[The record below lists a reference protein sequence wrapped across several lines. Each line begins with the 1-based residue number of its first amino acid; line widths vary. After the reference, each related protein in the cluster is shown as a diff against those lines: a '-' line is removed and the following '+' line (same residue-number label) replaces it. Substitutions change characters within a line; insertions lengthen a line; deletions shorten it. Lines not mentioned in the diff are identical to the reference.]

1 MIKTKK
7 YMFLGFSILFL
18 CCLCIPMAGVAASGD
33 TSQETVSITE
43 FYNNGKLG
51 DSYERARSGEA
62 VVTISSVEEMKIF
75 FKCLEDFNL
84 TYGISFRQEKD
95 ITFSEYTFDYNP
107 DSNWLFVYKDGVCQK
122 HYGVGLPMEVVRQ
135 FGLEDVYFKLEI
147 ARNFWG
153 EYDGRG
159 YSITGFI
166 AANGGPSVA
175 GGIFGF
181 IRERGIIRNVKIKNC
196 YLDHAWGA
204 ICGENRGVIEN
215 CSVESVVG
223 NSWAIGG
230 IAYRNCGT
238 IRRCKA
244 SNLLWCAAWGFG
256 DFGGI
261 AAVSYSGKISDCAVE
276 RLKIKMVESNIHQ
289 SDSEVAKQGLSAG
302 GIVGC
307 QRGGQIV
314 NCSSIYEA
322 LCTCTGYERVG
333 GIVGCLENGIT
344 DNNIKFISSQIGNCI
359 SAGKL
364 QGKIAGGIVGK
375 ICQTECTSEV
385 LLQNNLNLAR
395 VYGSIAGGV
404 VGQLEEG
411 KVTACYSYAN
421 SNAPEAVTTTL
432 VVGEKTSGSVVECY
446 TVNQAQVYGEPS
458 ANVIDA
464 DSTYGNT
471 KMLLTALNNGVTVN
485 SDYAKWKAGV
495 LGYPVLI
502 SELDESPQGDYEL
515 GSEIETSF
523 PYQPGSTEKP
533 SVTNIPEVTALPTP
547 TVTPEMTVSPTP
559 AVTPEITESP
569 APAVTP
575 NMTAL
580 PSPVPPPG
588 SSASPLPDIT
598 ASPSNQEEEKNLSQK
613 LTVKKLKVKVN
624 TSMYVGLSWK
634 RSQWADGYQILRSVK
649 SSSGYREIGKTSA
662 SEPGYVDKTAKKG
675 RLYYYMVRGYTKKD
689 GSTVYGHGQK
699 KKVKLAWYPVPSLRL
714 SAGRTSSGKSYV
726 QIRISKYFGSYVE
739 VYFKVKG
746 KKYIKAPL
754 KKERIAFYNGK
765 LRFSYKTKSLLYC
778 KVRTYGIKN
787 GKKQYSFF
795 SKEKK
800 IRL

>member
-1 MIKTKK
+1 MMKKRK
-7 YMFLGFSILFL
+7 YMVFGFSILFL
-18 CCLCIPMAGVAASGD
+18 CCLCIPMAGVAASGEA
-33 TSQETVSITE
+33 SQETVSITE

-51 DSYERARSGEA
+51 DSYERARWGEA
-62 VVTISSVEEMKIF
+62 VVTISSAEEMKIF
-75 FKCLEDFNL
+75 FKCLDDFDL

-95 ITFSEYTFDYNP
+95 ITFSECRFDFNP
-107 DSNWLFVYKDGVCQK
+107 DSNRLFVYKDGVCQEN
-122 HYGVGLPMEVVRQ
+122 YGVGLPMGVVRR
-135 FGLEDVYFKLEI
+135 FGLEDVYFKLG
-147 ARNFWG
+147 AGRDFWG
-153 EYDGRG
+153 DYDGQG

-166 AANGGPSVA
+166 AANGGLSVN
-175 GGIFGF
+175 GGIFGH
-181 IRERGIIRNVKIKNC
+181 IREGGIIRNVKIKNC

-230 IAYRNCGT
+230 IAYSNCGL

-244 SNLLWCAAWGFG
+244 SNMLLCAAWGYG

-289 SDSEVAKQGLSAG
+289 SDSNVAEKGLSAG

-344 DNNIKFISSQIGNCI
+344 DNYISVSQFVSSQIGNCI
-359 SAGKL
+359 CAGKL

-375 ICQTECTSEV
+375 ICQTECASEV
-385 LLQNNLNLAR
+385 LLQNNLNLAG

-411 KVTACYSYAN
+411 KVTACYSYAK

-432 VVGEKTSGSVVECY
+432 VVGERTSGSVVECY

-471 KMLLTALNNGVTVN
+471 KMLLTALNNGVAVY
-485 SDYAKWKAGV
+485 SGYVKWKAGV

-502 SELDESPQGDYEL
+502 SESDEAPQGDYEL
-515 GSEIETSF
+515 GSEIEISF
-523 PYQPGSTEKP
+523 PYQPGNTEKP
-533 SVTNIPEVTALPTP
+533 SVTDIPEVTALPT
-547 TVTPEMTVSPTP
+547 
-559 AVTPEITESP
+559 
-569 APAVTP
+569 PAVTP

-580 PSPVPPPG
+580 PSTAQPPG

-598 ASPSNQEEEKNLSQK
+598 VLPSNQEEKNLPQK
-613 LTVKKLKVKVN
+613 PVIKKLNIKVD
-624 TSMYVGLSWK
+624 TSMRVRLSWK

-649 SSSGYREIGKTSA
+649 SSSGYREIGKTPA
-662 SEPGYVDKTAKKG
+662 SRSGYVDKTARRG
-675 RLYYYMVRGYTKKD
+675 RLYYYMVRGYTKNS
-689 GSTVYGHGQK
+689 GNTVYGKGQK
-699 KKVKLAWYPVPSLRL
+699 KKVQLAWYPVPSLHL

-726 QIRISKYFGSYVE
+726 QIRISKYLGSYVE

-746 KKYIKAPL
+746 KKYIKVPL
-754 KKERIAFYNGK
+754 KRERIAFYNGK

-778 KVRTYGIKN
+778 KVRTYGIKK